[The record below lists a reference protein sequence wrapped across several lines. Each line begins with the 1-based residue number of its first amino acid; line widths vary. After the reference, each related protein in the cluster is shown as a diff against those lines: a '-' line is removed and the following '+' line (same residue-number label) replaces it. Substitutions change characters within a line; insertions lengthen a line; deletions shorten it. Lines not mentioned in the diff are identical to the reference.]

1 MTYGTKTNLRAAINR
16 ASDNRA
22 SSKKPVG
29 FTRSGELYLLFLF
42 TAILGMF
49 AAEVFI
55 KLGAK

>member
-22 SSKKPVG
+22 SKKPVG
-29 FTRSGELYLLFLF
+29 FTRSGELYLQFLF
-42 TAILGMF
+42 IALLSM
-49 AAEVFI
+49 AAVELYI

>member
-16 ASDNRA
+16 ASTNRA
-22 SSKKPVG
+22 SKKPVV